1 MKNPLRKRLP
11 RELVGDLSKYLVV
24 FLFMTLTIGMI
35 SGFLVAD
42 DSMLQAY
49 DESFEK
55 YNIED
60 GNFTLAAE
68 ADDALID
75 KIEKSDVTV
84 CEHFYLE
91 QKTEKGVDST
101 LRIFKERDKVDL
113 VCLMDGEM
121 PASEDEIALDRMYA
135 KNNDLAIGDAVTIG
149 GTEYTISGL
158 VALSDYSALFSNNG
172 DMMFDAVKFG
182 VAIVTEGG
190 FDSFDSDTIRYNY
203 AWKYDKAPKMIQRR
217 KIWVPI

>member
-75 KIEKSDVTV
+75 GSKNQMSR
-84 CEHFYLE
+84 
-91 QKTEKGVDST
+91 SAS
-101 LRIFKERDKVDL
+101 IFIWNR
-113 VCLMDGEM
+113 
-121 PASEDEIALDRMYA
+121 
-135 KNNDLAIGDAVTIG
+135 
-149 GTEYTISGL
+149 
-158 VALSDYSALFSNNG
+158 
-172 DMMFDAVKFG
+172 
-182 VAIVTEGG
+182 
-190 FDSFDSDTIRYNY
+190 
-203 AWKYDKAPKMIQRR
+203 RR
-217 KIWVPI
+217 KKG

>member
-75 KIEKSDVTV
+75 EIEKSDVTV

-91 QKTEKGVDST
+91 QKTEKWVDST

-113 VCLMDGEM
+113 VCLMDGKM

-135 KNNDLAIGDAVTIG
+135 QNNDLAIGDAVTIG
-149 GTEYTISGL
+149 HGVYDLRAGGAFGL
-158 VALSDYSALFSNNG
+158 QRAFFKQRG
-172 DMMFDAVKFG
+172 
-182 VAIVTEGG
+182 
-190 FDSFDSDTIRYNY
+190 
-203 AWKYDKAPKMIQRR
+203 YD
-217 KIWVPI
+217 V